1 MEMKGIHN
9 RRHSLK
15 KKKTRL
21 DSYFTVSEL
30 TAKLVM
36 KKIWYWPKDKHG
48 DQYNRSGNPE
58 INLTYKVNLFSTT
71 ISEHFGEER
80 IVIST
85 NDAGTAQYPHPNN
98 KVGPLP
104 YTSLRN

>member
-1 MEMKGIHN
+1 
-9 RRHSLK
+9 
-15 KKKTRL
+15 L

-48 DQYNRSGNPE
+48 HQYNRSGNPKV
-58 INLTYKVNLFSTT
+58 NLIYKVNLFSTT
-71 ISEHFGEER
+71 ISEHLGEER

-85 NDAGTAQYPHPNN
+85 NGAGTAQYPHP
-98 KVGPLP
+98 K
-104 YTSLRN
+104 